1 MSDFTLATTSDGS
14 FSLHESKLDELY
26 HNRAGAFTEAMVTY
40 VQPASQYFQER
51 LTNGGSLRVL
61 DSCFGLGYN
70 SLALANHNQANER
83 ISAKVNLNID
93 AIEIDSSVLE
103 LVPQV
108 VKQPCLRDLCA
119 LFESKAVNLAD
130 FNGGMIELPEI
141 RFKVYV
147 CDLRHFLQEAQCEN
161 AGYDIVFHD
170 PFSPKKVPELWTI
183 ELFQHYHRLM
193 ADGGVILTY
202 STASAVRGALLEL
215 GFKVFRT
222 TALGG
227 KVGGTMAI
235 KSSLDEVN
243 IGHGDC
249 ILPLSNDELKRLA
262 TSSRVPYRDEKLNAP
277 KEQILLRREV
287 EQKALLNNSG
297 AQQIFQVD

>member
-1 MSDFTLATTSDGS
+1 MRMSDFTLATTSDGS

-40 VQPASQYFQER
+40 VQPASQYFKER
-51 LTNGGSLRVL
+51 LAAGGSLKAL

-70 SLALANHNQANER
+70 SLALANYNQADQKIN
-83 ISAKVNLNID
+83 AKVSLNID

-103 LVPQV
+103 LVPEV
-108 VKQPCLRDLCA
+108 VKQPCLSEISA
-119 LFESKAVNLAD
+119 LLESKAVDLAN
-130 FNGGMIELPEI
+130 FNGGTIELPGM
-141 RFKVYV
+141 RFQIYV
-147 CDLRHFLQEAQCEN
+147 CDLRLFLQNAQGEN

-193 ADGGVILTY
+193 ADDGIMLTY
-202 STASAVRGALLEL
+202 SSASAVRGALLEL

-227 KVGGTMAI
+227 KVGGTMAV
-235 KSSLDEVN
+235 KSTLNTVT
-243 IGHGDC
+243 IGSGDC
-249 ILPLSNDELKRLA
+249 ILPLSKDELKRLA
-262 TSSRVPYRDEKLNAP
+262 SSSRVPYRDENMDAS

-287 EQKALLNNSG
+287 EQKAFLNNAG
-297 AQQIFQVD
+297 AQQIF